1 MALIAG
7 TIPIWFGGWKNAQ
20 SLAKLGFDV
29 FEDVVD
35 HSYETLEDPRERCTQ
50 ALERN
55 LHLFDLEKMQKIIVN
70 NRHRLQYNVDLLLSN
85 PFLQECFKQISQSK
99 EPLRSSLLKI
109 MPKFRYNL
117 FQQQV
122 IKYKKMDNIN
132 DYKQ

>member
-1 MALIAG
+1 
-7 TIPIWFGGWKNAQ
+7 
-20 SLAKLGFDV
+20 
-29 FEDVVD
+29 
-35 HSYETLEDPRERCTQ
+35 
-50 ALERN
+50 
-55 LHLFDLEKMQKIIVN
+55 
-70 NRHRLQYNVDLLLSN
+70 
-85 PFLQECFKQISQSK
+85 LQECFKQISQSK